1 MARNAKK
8 KKKTKITK
16 QNENKKQSQSLGV
29 LEQAYVTQARRKLKG
44 LIIAFFSQ
52 RPTVKFKW
60 KNYIKIIGDKSLCY
74 FHLVCLLVGL
84 QKL

>member
-1 MARNAKK
+1 MLRKK
-8 KKKTKITK
+8 NPKITK

-52 RPTVKFKW
+52 WPTVKFK
-60 KNYIKIIGDKSLCY
+60 
-74 FHLVCLLVGL
+74 
-84 QKL
+84 